1 MNKPTYYSAIQS
13 LVPNAKAGVKTKGEK
28 VTVIWEDERQQPT
41 EEAIQNKLKE
51 LEDEYEKQA
60 YARSRAD
67 AYDPIPEQ
75 LDQIY
80 HDMDGWKAKVKAV
93 KDKYP
98 KPT

>member
-1 MNKPTYYSAIQS
+1 MNVRLALESILNKTNVNCAIDDE
-13 LVPNAKAGVKTKGEK
+13 KIIRWGESS
-28 VTVIWEDERQQPT
+28 TQPT
-41 EEAIQNKLKE
+41 ETEIQAKITE
-51 LEDEYEKQA
+51 LQADYDSKQ
-60 YARSRAD
+60 YQRDRAV

-98 KPT
+98 KP

>member
-1 MNKPTYYSAIQS
+1 MHLILKDGTYAVGPFKPEGAIE
-13 LVPNAKAGVKTKGEK
+13 VPPKPNRIETTWDGSQWVETEASKAVQYQRDR
-28 VTVIWEDERQQPT
+28 VV
-41 EEAIQNKLKE
+41 
-51 LEDEYEKQA
+51 
-60 YARSRAD
+60 

-80 HDMDGWKAKVKAV
+80 HDIDGWKAKVKAV